1 MMTNGAFLKQ
11 YRDTLLELRVM
22 ERQLELS
29 GTTGRPASASTFRYD
44 GMPRGTN
51 DRTAAA
57 IQQQEGIEAAVRDL
71 REEVAQMQVRY
82 DALMHRAR
90 NFRDRCILRQYYQL
104 CQTDAQIAECLCVST
119 RHANRLRAELLAHL
133 DNTSTMSAPV
143 VACPHA
149 S

>member
-1 MMTNGAFLKQ
+1 MTNGAFLKQ

-57 IQQQEGIEAAVRDL
+57 IQQQEGIEAAVHDL
-71 REEVAQMQVRY
+71 QEEVAQMQIRFET
-82 DALMHRAR
+82 LLHRAR

-104 CQTDAQIAECLCVST
+104 GQTDAQIAECLCVST
-119 RHANRLRAELLAHL
+119 RHANRLRAELIAHL
-133 DNTSTMSAPV
+133 DNTSSMSTPV
-143 VACPHA
+143 VACPNA